1 MKPSSQTPGAVAAE
15 AQVADPSHTS
25 PSSAA
30 TENYAHGLFCNRTL
44 NLRSIQAIGYDMDY
58 TLIHYRMS
66 EWENRAYDHLKSRLL
81 ASGWPVEHLRFDPDL
96 VTRGLIIDTARG
108 NIVKANR
115 FGYVKNAFHGTRP
128 IDFETKKELYRDTL
142 VDLSDPRWSFMNT
155 LFSISEACMYMQ
167 VVDLMD
173 QGAIEGMRAY
183 NDLYH
188 FVRRSLDEAHVEGR
202 LKSDIMADPD
212 RYVELDEHLGLTLLD
227 QKHAGKKLLL
237 ITNSEW
243 SYTAPMMSYVLDP
256 YLPGDMTWEDLF
268 DIKIVAARKPDFF
281 TLKMPTFE
289 VVDESGVLR
298 SHVGKLEIGGT
309 YVGGNAVLVE
319 ESLGLAGE
327 EILYVGDHIFADVN
341 VSKNVNRWRTAL
353 IVRELEDEIRALANF
368 RDAEQR
374 LSQLMEEK
382 ERLES
387 EYSHARVLDLRSR
400 RGYSSGLSASGSQN
414 HDRKLAALRA
424 RLVALDEEIAPLAR
438 SSAQLV
444 NPNWGPL
451 MRTGKD
457 KSHLARQIE
466 RYADIYTS
474 RVSNFLRHTPFI
486 YLRAHRGSLPHDT
499 IDEVGAYI

>member
-1 MKPSSQTPGAVAAE
+1 MESQSQAE
-15 AQVADPSHTS
+15 SRSRGQVEIGGPLRVDDTADPN
-25 PSSAA
+25 
-30 TENYAHGLFCNRTL
+30 ENYAHGLFCNRTL

-96 VTRGLIIDTARG
+96 VTRGLIIDTAKG
-108 NIVKANR
+108 NVVKANR
-115 FGYVKNAFHGTRP
+115 FGYVKHAFHGTRP
-128 IDFETKKELYRDTL
+128 IDFEAKKQLYRDTL
-142 VDLSDPRWSFMNT
+142 VDLSDRRWSFMNT

-173 QGAIEGMRAY
+173 EGAIEGMRAY
-183 NDLYH
+183 TDLYH
-188 FVRRSLDEAHVEGR
+188 FVRRSLDEAHIEGR
-202 LKSDIMADPD
+202 LKADIMSDPD
-212 RYVELDEHLGLTLLD
+212 RYVERDESLGLTLLD

-243 SYTAPMMSYVLDP
+243 NYTAPMMTYVLDP
-256 YLPGDMTWEDLF
+256 FLPGDMTWEDLF

-281 TLKMPTFE
+281 TLRMPTFE
-289 VVDESGVLR
+289 VVDRSGVLR
-298 SHVGKLEIGGT
+298 SHVGRLRGGGT

-319 ESLGLAGE
+319 ESLGLSGE

-368 RDAEQR
+368 QDSERKLAR
-374 LSQLMEEK
+374 LMEEK
-382 ERLES
+382 ERLEREFS
-387 EYSHARVLDLRSR
+387 QARIFDLRSR
-400 RGYSSGLSASGSQN
+400 LGYGQVRSASDSQSY
-414 HDRKLAALRA
+414 DQQMTDLRT
-424 RLVALDEEIAPLAR
+424 RLIALDEEIALLAR
-438 SSAQLV
+438 ASTQLV

-451 MRTGKD
+451 LRTGKD
-457 KSHLARQIE
+457 KSHLARQVE